1 MSAKERLDIL
11 KERLDDLF
19 TENQRLKE
27 LCDRYEEE
35 HNNEFKKWQEATRR
49 INKAIEYLE
58 ESYNETVEGI
68 EGVAKF
74 FNKRNE
80 TLLKIL
86 KGSDKE

>member
-49 INKAIEYLE
+49 IDKAIEYVKNTYIGSILE
-58 ESYNETVEGI
+58 VHSGYEEEYTQP
-68 EGVAKF
+68 
-74 FNKRNE
+74 
-80 TLLKIL
+80 LLDIL
-86 KGSDKE
+86 KGVDKE

>member
-1 MSAKERLDIL
+1 MSTKERLDIL

-19 TENQRLKE
+19 TENQRLKG

-58 ESYNETVEGI
+58 SYNRDFKHC
-68 EGVAKF
+68 KF
-74 FNKRNE
+74 GEAPISMRE
-80 TLLKIL
+80 LGDLLDIL
-86 KGSDKE
+86 KGDDK